1 MKIRKTILAI
11 LLFFALS
18 SPAFSAQV
26 KATALG
32 SGYYRVSMDGQEISK
47 HTTERGAFETAT
59 NLILANPTAKVSYAH
74 DYTVLVE
81 SDISPTLIPE
91 PSPSPAFSLYAQN
104 SVWNKKLS
112 TEAIHN
118 NSPGLVAEL
127 SENQKIAGTWIETGP
142 FATPIYFV
150 KGNSLQKVKVYLKG
164 DTVSPN
170 AIELAKG
177 VPIPVSALP
186 ATGTDGHL
194 CIIDTDNQ
202 KEYNFWQAKK
212 QADGSFL
219 ATNAGIL
226 PNLSTSDGTMELRTN
241 GWNSA
246 TATHLPLAG
255 GTILLSELRAGVI
268 PHAIATSINRPAK
281 NLVVWPAKT
290 TDGWYTGPNAIPEGQ
305 RFRFP
310 ANITIDP
317 NWQPITKMLVTAI
330 RDYGMVVKDK
340 TGAGVGFGLEDM
352 RQHGITDT
360 GAELKKY
367 MGGKNIWDVL
377 GTGKEFPWNKLEA
390 LA

>member
-1 MKIRKTILAI
+1 MRLTAI
-11 LLFFALS
+11 
-18 SPAFSAQV
+18 
-26 KATALG
+26 G
-32 SGYYRVSMDGQEISK
+32 SGYYRLFKNGAEFSK
-47 HTTERGAFETAT
+47 HTSEREALESAF
-59 NLILANPTAKVSYAH
+59 NLKASEPAVAVTYKH
-74 DYTVLVE
+74 DYEVRVE
-81 SDISPTLIPE
+81 SDALPE
-91 PSPSPAFSLYAQN
+91 PIPTPPPAPPASFSLYAPS
-104 SVWNKKLS
+104 SVWNKKLT
-112 TEAIHN
+112 TESIHQ
-118 NSPGLVAEL
+118 NSPALVVEMG
-127 SENQKIAGTWIETGP
+127 ENQKIAGTWIETGP

-150 KGNSLQKVKVYLKG
+150 KGNALPKVKVFLKG

-170 AIELAKG
+170 AIELGKG
-177 VPIPVSALP
+177 VPIPVSAIP

-212 QADGSFL
+212 QPDGSFL

-255 GTILLSELRAGVI
+255 GTILLKELQAGLI
-268 PHAIATSINRPAK
+268 PHAIAVSINRPKKHPA
-281 NLVVWPAKT
+281 VVWPAKT
-290 TDGWYTGPNAIPEGQ
+290 TDGWYDHPNAIPEGM

-310 ANITIDP
+310 SNIGINP
-317 NWQPITKMLVTAI
+317 AWQPITKMLVTAI
-330 RDYGMVVKDK
+330 RDYGLVVKDK

-377 GTGKEFPWNKLEA
+377 GTGKEFPWDKLEA